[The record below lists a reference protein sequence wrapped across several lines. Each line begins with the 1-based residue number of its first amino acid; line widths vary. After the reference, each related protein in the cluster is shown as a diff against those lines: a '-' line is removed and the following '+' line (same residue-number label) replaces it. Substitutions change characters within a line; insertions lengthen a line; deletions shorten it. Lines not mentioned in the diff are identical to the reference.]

1 MNFERLLRSTYF
13 LKEPWFMIPV
23 FEQALLLELD
33 SNLTFSFKGLP
44 LLRHL
49 EPLVLTFQTQF
60 LELGSNSLA
69 NYASFR

>member
-1 MNFERLLRSTYF
+1 
-13 LKEPWFMIPV
+13 MIPV

-49 EPLVLTFQTQF
+49 EPLVLTYQAQS
-60 LELGSNSLA
+60 LELDSNSLA